1 MLMGLK
7 SMGTADEAAAA
18 LATGKRDKSEHIKG
32 ILIESYSEPMSPVFS
47 AIIRTSQLNPKRG
60 HNK

>member
-18 LATGKRDKSEHIKG
+18 LATGKRDKSEQIT
-32 ILIESYSEPMSPVFS
+32 SYSEPMSPVFS